1 MVIMKGLSMEHRIK
15 NLQKNIKNN
24 FQGFLI
30 TSDINRF
37 YFTGFSSSA
46 GCVLISKKNAY
57 LLVDFRYGEA
67 AKNTVKH
74 CKVIVFRRLIDSIK
88 EICKEEHISE
98 IFIEEESV
106 TVAQESIFKEK
117 FAEFGV
123 ALSHDIILDTLIH
136 NQRLVKTENEIAM
149 IKKAQKITEEAYTE
163 VLNYIKPGVTER
175 EIALELEYLMRKKG
189 ADGVSFNLITIT
201 GKNTSLPHGVPDENI
216 IKEGDFFLSDIG
228 ALYHGYHSDMTR
240 TIAVKNVSDEMK
252 EIYDIVLNAQ
262 LLALK
267 RVRAGI
273 KSSVI
278 DKTARDYISSYG
290 YGEMFGHSTGHGV
303 GLDIHEQP
311 TISINSETIL
321 SSGMVITVEPGI
333 YIPDKFGVRI
343 EDMIYITKDGYEN
356 FANIDKSLIIV

>member
-1 MVIMKGLSMEHRIK
+1 MERRIK
-15 NLQKNIKNN
+15 NLQKNIKKDS
-24 FQGFLI
+24 QGFLI
-30 TSDINRF
+30 TSDVNRF

-46 GCVLISKKNAY
+46 GCVLVAKENAY

-67 AKNTVKH
+67 AQNTANH
-74 CKVIVFRRLIDSIK
+74 CKVVVFKKLIESIK

-98 IFIEEESV
+98 ILLEEESV
-106 TVAQESIFKEK
+106 TVAQANTFKEK

-123 ALSHDIILDTLIH
+123 VLSQDKILDTLIH
-136 NQRLVKTENEIAM
+136 NQRLIKTENEIAM
-149 IKKAQKITEEAYTE
+149 IKKAQQITEQAYTE
-163 VLNYIKPGVTER
+163 VLNYVKPGVTER

-189 ADGVSFNLITIT
+189 ADGVSFSLITIT
-201 GKNTSLPHGVPDENI
+201 GKNTSLPHGVPGENT

-228 ALYHGYHSDMTR
+228 ALYNGYHSDMTR
-240 TIAVKNVSDEMK
+240 TVAVKTASDEMK

-262 LLALK
+262 LSALK
-267 RVRAGI
+267 TIKAGI
-273 KSSVI
+273 KAGIV

-290 YGEMFGHSTGHGV
+290 YGELFGHSTGHGV

-321 SSGMVITVEPGI
+321 SNGMIITVEPGI
-333 YIPDKFGVRI
+333 YIPNKFGVRT
-343 EDMIYITKDGYEN
+343 EDMVCVTKKGYEN